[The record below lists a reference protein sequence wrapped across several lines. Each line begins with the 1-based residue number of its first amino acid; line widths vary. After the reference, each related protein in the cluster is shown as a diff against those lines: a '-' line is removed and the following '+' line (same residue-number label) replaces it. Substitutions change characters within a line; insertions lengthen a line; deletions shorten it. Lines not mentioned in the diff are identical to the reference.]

1 MANTLT
7 NMQGR
12 IMAES
17 AVTEANSI
25 LTNISS
31 FSIDLNKEA
40 GQKGDSVR
48 VAVIG
53 SVEAADFDEAENNYA
68 AGNHTDTGVDIPVN
82 NHKVA
87 KTKYTDKE
95 LSESPVKYWEKKG
108 KACGKACAKAVVSTA
123 FQLVNGLYSLKSDVP
138 LAEFGLKY
146 ATTLLTLCEDNNI
159 DPAEASMTLQGEYF
173 SALLAQL
180 DANVYGGTEAI
191 RSGTIPGFLGFK
203 EVKRAPLLKS
213 AQPTLAGFISLPQC
227 MGIGFRYLEPDSKK
241 VYEETG
247 MAYDDESGV
256 IMGIRRFGE
265 PATGVNHL
273 AMESLFGAK
282 QLDKKALIRLI
293 KA

>member
-12 IMAES
+12 IMAEA

-40 GQKGDSVR
+40 GQKGDTVR

-53 SVEAADFDEAENNYA
+53 SVEAGDFDEVINNYA
-68 AGNHTDTGVDIPVN
+68 AGDHTDAGVDIPVN
-82 NHKVA
+82 QHKVA

-95 LSESPVKYWEKKG
+95 LSESPVKYWTLKG
-108 KACGKACAKAVVSTA
+108 KACGKGCAKAVVSTA
-123 FQLVNGLYSLKSDVP
+123 FGLINGLYTKKADVP

-146 ATTLLTLCEDNNI
+146 ATTLITLCEDNDI
-159 DPAEASMTLQGEYF
+159 DPAEASMILQGDYF

-180 DANVYGGTEAI
+180 DANVYGGSEAI

-203 EVKRAPLLKS
+203 EVKRAPLLKK
-213 AQPTLAGFISLPQC
+213 AQPDLAGFISLPQC

-241 VYEETG
+241 QYEETG

-256 IMGIRRFGE
+256 IMGIRRFGV
-265 PATGVNHL
+265 ASTGVNHM
-273 AMESLFGAK
+273 AFESLFGAK